1 MIKVLITIADHHH
14 HQASEYQTTTVV
26 ESLINQGSG
35 VNAKD
40 EQGTTPLMQVGKLM
54 WKRLLPNVWVKM
66 IMDMEVEEFCNENC
80 F

>member
-40 EQGTTPLMQVGKLM
+40 EQGTTPLMQVGKL
-54 WKRLLPNVWVKM
+54 
-66 IMDMEVEEFCNENC
+66 
-80 F
+80 

>member
-1 MIKVLITIADHHH
+1 MVIKVLITIADHHH

-54 WKRLLPNVWVKM
+54 WKRLLPNLWVKM
-66 IMDMEVEEFCNENC
+66 KMVMFERGRGS
-80 F
+80 

>member
-1 MIKVLITIADHHH
+1 MIKVLITIAD

-54 WKRLLPNVWVKM
+54 WKRLLPNLWVKM
-66 IMDMEVEEFCNENC
+66 KMVMFERGRGS
-80 F
+80 